1 MSFVSLQ
8 FAAFFIVFTG
18 AYFALPHRARIWLI
32 LVASYIFYG
41 AWNWTYLGLM
51 AFSSLVDYVAALG
64 ISALPPEKLRRRRLI
79 LAVSLSVNLGTLF
92 TFKYFNFFSASLYA
106 LLTSLGLPVEPVM
119 LDVLLPVGIS
129 FYTFQSMAYTIDVYR
144 GHVRPERD
152 VVRFLAFISFFPQLV
167 AGPIERASRLLPQF
181 DVLHRFD
188 RMRTV
193 EGLRMILWGAFKKLA
208 IADRLAIYI
217 NTVYDA
223 PELFSGQTLLAATFM
238 FGFQVYADFSG
249 YTDIALGT
257 ARILGFDLIQNFR
270 QPYLATSVRE
280 FWSRWHLSLLTWFRD
295 YLYIPL
301 GGNRVS
307 FARQLLNIMI
317 IYLVSGLW
325 HGASWTFVLWAAIN
339 GTWVVLE
346 TVLDRYGV
354 GRRLGIQLPVGACWL
369 VMITVITV
377 SRIFFRAQSMD
388 DASYILSHLF
398 TFDTSLGGLTAPY
411 AGAVFAARVE
421 FLLAASVIA
430 LLMLADWQASRQRD
444 YLALLHVPRRSLRW
458 AVYYALGFGVLLS
471 MAYGLSTQD
480 FIYFQF

>member
-1 MSFVSLQ
+1 V
-8 FAAFFIVFTG
+8 T
-18 AYFALPHRARIWLI
+18 
-32 LVASYIFYG
+32 
-41 AWNWTYLGLM
+41 
-51 AFSSLVDYVAALG
+51 
-64 ISALPPEKLRRRRLI
+64 
-79 LAVSLSVNLGTLF
+79 
-92 TFKYFNFFSASLYA
+92 
-106 LLTSLGLPVEPVM
+106 

-129 FYTFQSMAYTIDVYR
+129 FYTFQAMAYTIDVYR
-144 GHVRPERD
+144 GHVQPERN

-181 DVLHRFD
+181 DIVQRFD
-188 RMRTV
+188 RVRTV

-217 NTVYDA
+217 NTVYDT
-223 PELFSGQTLLAATFM
+223 PEMFSGQALLLATIM

-249 YTDIALGT
+249 YTDIAVGT
-257 ARILGFDLIQNFR
+257 AHILGFDLIQNFR

-307 FARQLLNIMI
+307 FPRQLFNIML
-317 IYLVSGLW
+317 IYLISGLW
-325 HGASWTFVLWAAIN
+325 HGASWTFVLWAAVN
-339 GTWVVLE
+339 GSWVVLE

-354 GRRLGIQLPVGACWL
+354 GKRLGIRLPPQVGWL
-369 VMITVITV
+369 IMFSVITF
-377 SRIFFRAQSMD
+377 SRVFFRAQSMD
-388 DASYILSHLF
+388 DASYILSHF
-398 TFDTSLGGLTAPY
+398 FVFDPSLGGLTAPFE
-411 AGAVFAARVE
+411 GAVFAPQFE
-421 FLLAASVIA
+421 LMLTFGVIGV
-430 LLMLADWQASRQRD
+430 LMLADWQASRQRD
-444 YLALLHVPRRSLRW
+444 YLALLHMPQRTLRW